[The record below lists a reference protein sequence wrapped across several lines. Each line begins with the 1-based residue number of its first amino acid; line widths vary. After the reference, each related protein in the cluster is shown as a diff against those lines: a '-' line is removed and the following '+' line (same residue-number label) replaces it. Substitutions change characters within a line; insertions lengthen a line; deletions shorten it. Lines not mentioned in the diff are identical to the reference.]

1 MSDWNNKNSSTLASD
16 HGTAG
21 NSRVHDSTGV
31 SWSNFSG
38 TKDSHDVEANQLN
51 TKDRKGNHTFYS
63 PKSGVQ
69 GQAGGERNK

>member
-1 MSDWNNKNSSTLASD
+1 MSDWNNNSSPFFSD

-31 SWSNFSG
+31 SWTNYSG
-38 TKDSHDVEANQLN
+38 TKDSHDIEANQFN
-51 TKDRKGNHTFYS
+51 SKDIEGNHTFYS

-69 GQAGGERNK
+69 GQAGGNRDR